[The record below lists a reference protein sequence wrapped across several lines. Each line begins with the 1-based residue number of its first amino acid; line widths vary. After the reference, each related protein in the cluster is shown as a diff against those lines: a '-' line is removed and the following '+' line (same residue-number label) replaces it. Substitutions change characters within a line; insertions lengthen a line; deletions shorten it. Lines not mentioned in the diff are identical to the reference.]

1 MPKPVHDMVDK
12 MLSDESFYPKKSKE
26 DRESTAWAIAYSKYN
41 KRKKKSYWIID
52 GKLIK
57 TALDV
62 KIYQAKLADDL
73 GNFKKADSIDNLI
86 RIAYQEDDEED
97 EENEDWHAQSGEYW
111 IDDYGNAHYAD
122 SDVGDVGHED
132 LAEQEII
139 GRLGFDP
146 WEVHAGGHPD
156 YHVINKYTAEH
167 ILDQVAMDPHMQGYH
182 NYLMENGISKEDYD
196 LESYLRYLRHQNT
209 PNENAEDYNQ
219 ETESLIKGLKDPRNH
234 CIFNFG
240 WIRVVK
246 RGSTV
251 DLELEK
257 LNQKTLKNISSA
269 IGEITGYEEN
279 PDMLRFNI
287 EVFKPR
293 HISLND
299 ITLKDIENGTVQS
312 KYLQEIRD
320 MLPPQVSE
328 EYYKNF
334 FGTVGHPYYRG
345 RVGD

>member
-1 MPKPVHDMVDK
+1 MPKPVRDMEDRMLGDK
-12 MLSDESFYPKKSKE
+12 SFYP
-26 DRESTAWAIAYSKYN
+26 N
-41 KRKKKSYWIID
+41 KTEKKSYWMID

-62 KIYQAKLADDL
+62 KIHQAKSADRFGNFRLAD
-73 GNFKKADSIDNLI
+73 NLDKSL
-86 RIAYQEDDEED
+86 RFAYQEDEDEED
-97 EENEDWHAQSGEYW
+97 ENWHAQSGEYW
-111 IDDYGNAHYAD
+111 IDDYGNAQYAD
-122 SDVGDVGHED
+122 GDVGDVGHEE
-132 LAEQEII
+132 LAEQEIL

-146 WEVHAGGHPD
+146 YNLQGDSDITH
-156 YHVINKYTAEH
+156 NSYTAGH
-167 ILDQVAMDPHMQGYH
+167 LLDSLYDDPILEDYYK
-182 NYLMENGISKEDYD
+182 YLIDNGLTKEDYD
-196 LESYLRYLRHQNT
+196 IESYLRYLRHTNRPT
-209 PNENAEDYNQ
+209 EDHEEYNKQ
-219 ETESLIKGLKDPRNH
+219 TESLIAGLKDPRNH
-234 CIFNFG
+234 AIFNFG

-269 IGEITGYEEN
+269 IGEITSYQEN
-279 PDMLRFNI
+279 PDRLKFNI

-299 ITLKDIENGTVQS
+299 ITLKDIENGTVQT
-312 KYLQEIRD
+312 KYLQGIRE
-320 MLPPQVSE
+320 MLPPQVAE

-334 FGTVGHPYYRG
+334 FGTVGHPYYKG

>member
-1 MPKPVHDMVDK
+1 MPKPVNDMVDT
-12 MLSDESFYPKKSKE
+12 MLDKTE
-26 DRESTAWAIAYSKYN
+26 
-41 KRKKKSYWIID
+41 KKSYWMID

-62 KIYQAKLADDL
+62 KIHQAKSADRFGNFRLAD
-73 GNFKKADSIDNLI
+73 NLDKSL
-86 RIAYQEDDEED
+86 RFAYQEDEEED
-97 EENEDWHAQSGEYW
+97 EENWHAQSGEYW
-111 IDDYGNAHYAD
+111 IDDYGNAQYAD
-122 SDVGDVGHED
+122 GDVGDVGHEE
-132 LAEQEII
+132 LAEQEIL

-146 WEVHAGGHPD
+146 YDLQGDADLNH
-156 YHVINKYTAEH
+156 NSYTAGH
-167 ILDQVAMDPHMQGYH
+167 LLDSLYDDPILEDYYK
-182 NYLMENGISKEDYD
+182 YLIDNGLTKEDYD
-196 LESYLRYLRHQNT
+196 IESYLRYLRHRNRPQ
-209 PNENAEDYNQ
+209 ENHEEYNKQ
-219 ETESLIKGLKDPRNH
+219 TESLIAGLKDPRNH
-234 CIFNFG
+234 AIFNFG

-269 IGEITGYEEN
+269 IGEITSYQEN
-279 PDMLRFNI
+279 PDRLKFNI

-299 ITLKDIENGTVQS
+299 ITLKDIENGSVQS
-312 KYLQEIRD
+312 KYLQGIRE
-320 MLPPQVSE
+320 MLPPQVAE

-334 FGTVGHPYYRG
+334 FGTVGHPYYKG

>member
-1 MPKPVHDMVDK
+1 MPKSVDDMVDK
-12 MLSDESFYPKKSKE
+12 MLADKSFYPKKSKE

-86 RIAYQEDDEED
+86 RIAYQEDDEE
-97 EENEDWHAQSGEYW
+97 ENWYAQSGEYW
-111 IDDYGNAHYAD
+111 IDDYGNAQYAD
-122 SDVGDVGHED
+122 GDVGDVGHEE
-132 LAEQEII
+132 LAEQEIL

-146 WEVHAGGHPD
+146 YDLQGDSDITH
-156 YHVINKYTAEH
+156 NSYTANH
-167 ILDQVAMDPHMQGYH
+167 LLDSLYDDPILEEYYQ
-182 NYLMENGISKEDYD
+182 YLIDNGLTKEDYD
-196 LESYLRYLRHQNT
+196 IESYLRYLRHRNR
-209 PNENAEDYNQ
+209 PEEGHEEYNKQ
-219 ETESLIKGLKDPRNH
+219 TESLIAGLKDPRNH
-234 CIFNFG
+234 AIFNFG

-269 IGEITGYEEN
+269 IGEITSYQEN
-279 PDMLRFNI
+279 PDRLKFNI

-299 ITLKDIENGTVQS
+299 ITLKDIENGTVQT
-312 KYLQEIRD
+312 KYLQGIRE

>member
-1 MPKPVHDMVDK
+1 MPKPVNDMVDT
-12 MLSDESFYPKKSKE
+12 MLDKTE
-26 DRESTAWAIAYSKYN
+26 
-41 KRKKKSYWIID
+41 KKSYWMID

-62 KIYQAKLADDL
+62 KIHQAKSADRFGNFRLAD
-73 GNFKKADSIDNLI
+73 NLDKSL
-86 RIAYQEDDEED
+86 RFAYQEDEEEE
-97 EENEDWHAQSGEYW
+97 EENWHAQSGEYW
-111 IDDYGNAHYAD
+111 IDDYGNAQYAD
-122 SDVGDVGHED
+122 GDVGDVGHEE
-132 LAEQEII
+132 LAEQEIL

-146 WEVHAGGHPD
+146 YDLQGDTDLTH
-156 YHVINKYTAEH
+156 NSYTAGH
-167 ILDQVAMDPHMQGYH
+167 LLDSLYDDPILEDYYK
-182 NYLMENGISKEDYD
+182 YLIDNGLTKEDYD
-196 LESYLRYLRHQNT
+196 IESYLRYLRHRNRPQ
-209 PNENAEDYNQ
+209 ENHEEYNKQ
-219 ETESLIKGLKDPRNH
+219 TESLIAGLKDPRNH
-234 CIFNFG
+234 AIFNFG

-269 IGEITGYEEN
+269 IGEITSYQEN
-279 PDMLRFNI
+279 PDRLKFNI

-299 ITLKDIENGTVQS
+299 ITLKDIENGSVQS
-312 KYLQEIRD
+312 KYLQGIRE
-320 MLPPQVSE
+320 MLPPQVAE

-334 FGTVGHPYYRG
+334 FGTVGHPYYKG

>member
-1 MPKPVHDMVDK
+1 MPKPVNDMVDT
-12 MLSDESFYPKKSKE
+12 MLDKTE
-26 DRESTAWAIAYSKYN
+26 N
-41 KRKKKSYWIID
+41 KSYWMID

-62 KIYQAKLADDL
+62 KIHQAKSADRFGNFRLAD
-73 GNFKKADSIDNLI
+73 NLDKSL
-86 RIAYQEDDEED
+86 RFAYQEDEEED
-97 EENEDWHAQSGEYW
+97 ENWHAQSGEYW
-111 IDDYGNAHYAD
+111 IDDYGNAQYAD
-122 SDVGDVGHED
+122 GDVGDVGHEE
-132 LAEQEII
+132 LAEQEIL

-146 WEVHAGGHPD
+146 YDLQGDADLNH
-156 YHVINKYTAEH
+156 NSYTAGH
-167 ILDQVAMDPHMQGYH
+167 LLDSLYDDPILEDYYK
-182 NYLMENGISKEDYD
+182 YLIDNGLTKEDYD
-196 LESYLRYLRHQNT
+196 IESYLRYLRHRNRPQ
-209 PNENAEDYNQ
+209 ENHEEYNKQ
-219 ETESLIKGLKDPRNH
+219 TESLIAGLKDPRNH
-234 CIFNFG
+234 AIFNFG

-269 IGEITGYEEN
+269 IGEITSYQEN
-279 PDMLRFNI
+279 PDRLKFNI

-299 ITLKDIENGTVQS
+299 ITLKDIENGSVQS
-312 KYLQEIRD
+312 KYLQGIRE
-320 MLPPQVSE
+320 MLPPQVAE

-334 FGTVGHPYYRG
+334 FGTVGHPYYKG

>member
-1 MPKPVHDMVDK
+1 MVDK
-12 MLSDESFYPKKSKE
+12 MLADKSFYPKKSKE
-26 DRESTAWAIAYSKYN
+26 DRESTAWAIAYLKYN

-86 RIAYQEDDEED
+86 RIAYQEDDEE
-97 EENEDWHAQSGEYW
+97 ENWHAQSGEYW
-111 IDDYGNAHYAD
+111 IDDYGNTQYAD
-122 SDVGDVGHED
+122 GDVGDVGHEE
-132 LAEQEII
+132 LAEQEIL

-146 WEVHAGGHPD
+146 YDLQGDSDITH
-156 YHVINKYTAEH
+156 NSYTANH
-167 ILDQVAMDPHMQGYH
+167 LLDSLYDDPILEEYYQ
-182 NYLMENGISKEDYD
+182 YLIDNGLTKEDYD
-196 LESYLRYLRHQNT
+196 IESYLRYLRHRNR
-209 PNENAEDYNQ
+209 PEEGHEEYNKQ
-219 ETESLIKGLKDPRNH
+219 TESLIAGLKDPRNH
-234 CIFNFG
+234 AIFNFG

-269 IGEITGYEEN
+269 IGEITSYQEN
-279 PDMLRFNI
+279 PDRLKFNI

-299 ITLKDIENGTVQS
+299 ITLRDIENGTVQT
-312 KYLQEIRD
+312 KYLQGIRE

>member
-1 MPKPVHDMVDK
+1 MPKPVDDMVDK
-12 MLSDESFYPKKSKE
+12 MLADKSFYRKKSKE

-86 RIAYQEDDEED
+86 RIAYQEEDDEE
-97 EENEDWHAQSGEYW
+97 ENWHAQSGEYW
-111 IDDYGNAHYAD
+111 IDDYGNAQYAD
-122 SDVGDVGHED
+122 GDVGDVGHEE
-132 LAEQEII
+132 LAEQEIL

-146 WEVHAGGHPD
+146 YDLQGDSDITH
-156 YHVINKYTAEH
+156 NSYTANH
-167 ILDQVAMDPHMQGYH
+167 LLDSLYDDPILEEYYQ
-182 NYLMENGISKEDYD
+182 YLIDNGLTKEDYD
-196 LESYLRYLRHQNT
+196 IESYLRYLRHRNR
-209 PNENAEDYNQ
+209 PEEGHEEYNKQ
-219 ETESLIKGLKDPRNH
+219 TESLIAGLKDPRNH
-234 CIFNFG
+234 AIFNFG

-269 IGEITGYEEN
+269 IGEITSYQEN
-279 PDMLRFNI
+279 PDRLKFNI

-299 ITLKDIENGTVQS
+299 ITLKDIENGTVQT
-312 KYLQEIRD
+312 KYLQGIRE

>member
-1 MPKPVHDMVDK
+1 MPKPVNDMVDT
-12 MLSDESFYPKKSKE
+12 MLDKTE
-26 DRESTAWAIAYSKYN
+26 
-41 KRKKKSYWIID
+41 KKSYWMID

-62 KIYQAKLADDL
+62 KIHQAKSADNFGNFRLAD
-73 GNFKKADSIDNLI
+73 NIDKSL
-86 RIAYQEDDEED
+86 RFAYQEDEDDEE
-97 EENEDWHAQSGEYW
+97 EDWHAQSGEYW
-111 IDDYGNAHYAD
+111 IDDYGNAQYAD
-122 SDVGDVGHED
+122 GDVGDVGHEE
-132 LAEQEII
+132 LAEQEIL

-146 WEVHAGGHPD
+146 YDLQGDADLTH
-156 YHVINKYTAEH
+156 NSYTAGH
-167 ILDQVAMDPHMQGYH
+167 LLDSLYDDPILEDYYK
-182 NYLMENGISKEDYD
+182 YLIDNGLTKEDYD
-196 LESYLRYLRHQNT
+196 IESYLRYLRHRNRPQ
-209 PNENAEDYNQ
+209 ENHEEYNKQ
-219 ETESLIKGLKDPRNH
+219 TESLIAGLKDPRNH
-234 CIFNFG
+234 AIFNFG

-269 IGEITGYEEN
+269 IGEITAYEEN
-279 PDMLRFNI
+279 PDRLKFNI
-287 EVFKPR
+287 EVFSPR

-299 ITLKDIENGTVQS
+299 ITLKDIESGEVQS
-312 KYLQEIRD
+312 KYLQGIRE
-320 MLPPQVSE
+320 MLPPQVAE

>member
-1 MPKPVHDMVDK
+1 MPKPVDDMVDK
-12 MLSDESFYPKKSKE
+12 MLSDKSFYPKKSKE
-26 DRESTAWAIAYSKYN
+26 DRESTAWAIALKYN

-86 RIAYQEDDEED
+86 RIAYQEEDDEE
-97 EENEDWHAQSGEYW
+97 ENWHAQSGEYW
-111 IDDYGNAHYAD
+111 IDDYGNAQYAD
-122 SDVGDVGHED
+122 GDVGDVGHEE
-132 LAEQEII
+132 LAEQEIL

-146 WEVHAGGHPD
+146 YDLQGDSDITH
-156 YHVINKYTAEH
+156 NSYTANH
-167 ILDQVAMDPHMQGYH
+167 LLDSLYDDPILEEYYQ
-182 NYLMENGISKEDYD
+182 YLIDNGLTKEDYD
-196 LESYLRYLRHQNT
+196 IESYLRYLRHRNR
-209 PNENAEDYNQ
+209 PEEGHEEYNKQ
-219 ETESLIKGLKDPRNH
+219 TESLIAGLKDPRNH
-234 CIFNFG
+234 AIFNFG

-269 IGEITGYEEN
+269 IGEITAYEEN
-279 PDMLRFNI
+279 LDRLKFNI
-287 EVFKPR
+287 EVFSPR

-299 ITLKDIENGTVQS
+299 ITLKDIESGEVQS
-312 KYLQEIRD
+312 KYLQGIRE
-320 MLPPQVSE
+320 MLPPQVAE

>member
-1 MPKPVHDMVDK
+1 MPKPVRDMEDRMLGDK
-12 MLSDESFYPKKSKE
+12 SFYP
-26 DRESTAWAIAYSKYN
+26 N
-41 KRKKKSYWIID
+41 KTEKKSYWMID

-62 KIYQAKLADDL
+62 KIHKAKSADRFGNFRLAD
-73 GNFKKADSIDNLI
+73 NLDKSL
-86 RIAYQEDDEED
+86 RFAYQEDEDEED
-97 EENEDWHAQSGEYW
+97 ENWHAQSGEYW
-111 IDDYGNAHYAD
+111 IDDYGNAQYAD
-122 SDVGDVGHED
+122 GDVGDVGHEE
-132 LAEQEII
+132 LAEQEIL

-146 WEVHAGGHPD
+146 YNLQGDSDITH
-156 YHVINKYTAEH
+156 NSYTAGH
-167 ILDQVAMDPHMQGYH
+167 LLDSLYDDPILEDYYK
-182 NYLMENGISKEDYD
+182 YLIDNGLTKEDYD
-196 LESYLRYLRHQNT
+196 IESYLRYLRHTNRPT
-209 PNENAEDYNQ
+209 EDHEEYNKQ
-219 ETESLIKGLKDPRNH
+219 TESLIAGLKDPRNH
-234 CIFNFG
+234 AIFNFG

-269 IGEITGYEEN
+269 IGEITSYQEN
-279 PDMLRFNI
+279 PDRLKFNI

-299 ITLKDIENGTVQS
+299 ITLKDIENGTVQT
-312 KYLQEIRD
+312 KYLQGIRE
-320 MLPPQVSE
+320 MLPPQVAE

-334 FGTVGHPYYRG
+334 FGTVGHPYYKG

>member
-1 MPKPVHDMVDK
+1 MPKPVRDMEDRMLGDK
-12 MLSDESFYPKKSKE
+12 SFYP
-26 DRESTAWAIAYSKYN
+26 N
-41 KRKKKSYWIID
+41 KTEKKSYWMVD

-62 KIYQAKLADDL
+62 KIHQAKSADRFGNFRLAD
-73 GNFKKADSIDNLI
+73 NLDKSL
-86 RIAYQEDDEED
+86 RFAYQEDEDEED
-97 EENEDWHAQSGEYW
+97 ENWHAQSGEYW
-111 IDDYGNAHYAD
+111 IDDYGNAQYAD
-122 SDVGDVGHED
+122 GDVGDVGHEE
-132 LAEQEII
+132 LAEQEIL

-146 WEVHAGGHPD
+146 YNLQGDSDITH
-156 YHVINKYTAEH
+156 NSYTAGH
-167 ILDQVAMDPHMQGYH
+167 LLDSLYDDPILEDYYK
-182 NYLMENGISKEDYD
+182 YLIDNGLTKEDYD
-196 LESYLRYLRHQNT
+196 IESYLRYLRHTNRPT
-209 PNENAEDYNQ
+209 EDHEEYNKQ
-219 ETESLIKGLKDPRNH
+219 TESLIAGLKDPRNH
-234 CIFNFG
+234 AIFNFG

-269 IGEITGYEEN
+269 IGEITSYQEN
-279 PDMLRFNI
+279 PDRLKFNI

-299 ITLKDIENGTVQS
+299 ITLKDIENGTVQT
-312 KYLQEIRD
+312 KYLQGIRE
-320 MLPPQVSE
+320 MLPPQVAE

-334 FGTVGHPYYRG
+334 FGTVGHPYYKG

>member
-1 MPKPVHDMVDK
+1 MPKPVDDMVDK
-12 MLSDESFYPKKSKE
+12 MLADKSFYPKKSKE
-26 DRESTAWAIAYSKYN
+26 DRKSTAWAIAYSKYN

-86 RIAYQEDDEED
+86 RIAYQEEDDEE
-97 EENEDWHAQSGEYW
+97 ENWHAQSGEYW
-111 IDDYGNAHYAD
+111 IDDYGNAQYAD
-122 SDVGDVGHED
+122 GDVGDVGHEE
-132 LAEQEII
+132 LAEQEIL

-146 WEVHAGGHPD
+146 YDLQGDSDITH
-156 YHVINKYTAEH
+156 NSYTANH
-167 ILDQVAMDPHMQGYH
+167 LLDSLYDDPILEEYYQ
-182 NYLMENGISKEDYD
+182 YLIDNGLTKEDYD
-196 LESYLRYLRHQNT
+196 IESYLRYLRHTNRPQ
-209 PNENAEDYNQ
+209 ENHEEYNKQ
-219 ETESLIKGLKDPRNH
+219 TESLIAGLKDPRNH
-234 CIFNFG
+234 AIFNFG

-269 IGEITGYEEN
+269 IGEITSYQEN
-279 PDMLRFNI
+279 PDRLKFNI

-299 ITLKDIENGTVQS
+299 ITLKDIENGTVQT
-312 KYLQEIRD
+312 KYLQGIRE

>member
-1 MPKPVHDMVDK
+1 MPKPVNDMVDT
-12 MLSDESFYPKKSKE
+12 MLDKTE
-26 DRESTAWAIAYSKYN
+26 N
-41 KRKKKSYWIID
+41 KSYWMID

-62 KIYQAKLADDL
+62 KIHQAKSADRFGNFRLAD
-73 GNFKKADSIDNLI
+73 NLDKSL
-86 RIAYQEDDEED
+86 RFAYQEDEEE
-97 EENEDWHAQSGEYW
+97 EENWHAQSGEYW
-111 IDDYGNAHYAD
+111 IDDYGNAQYAD
-122 SDVGDVGHED
+122 GDVGDVGHEE
-132 LAEQEII
+132 LAEQEIL

-146 WEVHAGGHPD
+146 YDLQGDADLNH
-156 YHVINKYTAEH
+156 NSYTAGH
-167 ILDQVAMDPHMQGYH
+167 LLDSLYDDPILEDYYK
-182 NYLMENGISKEDYD
+182 YLIDNGLTKEDYD
-196 LESYLRYLRHQNT
+196 IESYLRYLRHRNRPQ
-209 PNENAEDYNQ
+209 ENHEEYNKQ
-219 ETESLIKGLKDPRNH
+219 TESLIAGLKDPRNH
-234 CIFNFG
+234 AIFNFG

-269 IGEITGYEEN
+269 IGEITSYQEN
-279 PDMLRFNI
+279 PDRLKFNI

-299 ITLKDIENGTVQS
+299 ITLKDIENGSVQS
-312 KYLQEIRD
+312 KYLQGIRE
-320 MLPPQVSE
+320 MLPPQVAE

-334 FGTVGHPYYRG
+334 FGTVGHPYYKG

>member
-1 MPKPVHDMVDK
+1 MPKPVDDMVDK
-12 MLSDESFYPKKSKE
+12 MLADKSFYPKKSKE

-86 RIAYQEDDEED
+86 RIAYQEDDEE
-97 EENEDWHAQSGEYW
+97 ENWHAQSGEYW
-111 IDDYGNAHYAD
+111 IDDYGNAQYAD
-122 SDVGDVGHED
+122 GDVGDVGHEE
-132 LAEQEII
+132 LAEQEIL

-146 WEVHAGGHPD
+146 YDLQGDSDITH
-156 YHVINKYTAEH
+156 NSYTAGH
-167 ILDQVAMDPHMQGYH
+167 LLDSLYDDPILEEYYQ
-182 NYLMENGISKEDYD
+182 YLIDNGLTKEDYD
-196 LESYLRYLRHQNT
+196 IESYLRYLRHRNR
-209 PNENAEDYNQ
+209 PEEGHEEYNKQ
-219 ETESLIKGLKDPRNH
+219 TESLIAGLKDPRNH
-234 CIFNFG
+234 AIFNFG

-269 IGEITGYEEN
+269 IGEITSYQEN
-279 PDMLRFNI
+279 PDRLKFNI

-299 ITLKDIENGTVQS
+299 ITLKDIENGTVQT
-312 KYLQEIRD
+312 KYLQGIRE

>member
-1 MPKPVHDMVDK
+1 MPKPVNDMVDT
-12 MLSDESFYPKKSKE
+12 MLDKTE
-26 DRESTAWAIAYSKYN
+26 
-41 KRKKKSYWIID
+41 KKSYWMID

-62 KIYQAKLADDL
+62 KIHQAKSADRFGNFRLAD
-73 GNFKKADSIDNLI
+73 NLDKSL
-86 RIAYQEDDEED
+86 RFAYQEDEEE
-97 EENEDWHAQSGEYW
+97 EENWHAQSGEYW
-111 IDDYGNAHYAD
+111 IDDYGNAQYAD
-122 SDVGDVGHED
+122 GDVGDVGHEE
-132 LAEQEII
+132 LAEQEIL

-146 WEVHAGGHPD
+146 YDLQGDTDLTH
-156 YHVINKYTAEH
+156 NSYTAGH
-167 ILDQVAMDPHMQGYH
+167 LLDSLYDDPILEDYYK
-182 NYLMENGISKEDYD
+182 YLIDNGLTKEDYD
-196 LESYLRYLRHQNT
+196 IESYLRYLRHRNRPQ
-209 PNENAEDYNQ
+209 ENHEEYNKQ
-219 ETESLIKGLKDPRNH
+219 TESLIAGLKDPRNH
-234 CIFNFG
+234 AIFNFG

-269 IGEITGYEEN
+269 IGEITSYQEN
-279 PDMLRFNI
+279 PDRLKFNI

-299 ITLKDIENGTVQS
+299 ITLKDIENGSVQS
-312 KYLQEIRD
+312 KYLQGIRE
-320 MLPPQVSE
+320 MLPPQVAE

-334 FGTVGHPYYRG
+334 FGTVGHPYYKG

>member
-1 MPKPVHDMVDK
+1 MPKPVNDMVDT
-12 MLSDESFYPKKSKE
+12 MLDKTE
-26 DRESTAWAIAYSKYN
+26 
-41 KRKKKSYWIID
+41 KKSYWMID

-62 KIYQAKLADDL
+62 KIHQAKSADRFGNFRLAD
-73 GNFKKADSIDNLI
+73 NLDKSL
-86 RIAYQEDDEED
+86 RFAYQEDEEEE
-97 EENEDWHAQSGEYW
+97 EENWHAQSGEYW
-111 IDDYGNAHYAD
+111 IDDYGNAQYAD
-122 SDVGDVGHED
+122 GDVGDVGHEE
-132 LAEQEII
+132 LAEQEIL

-146 WEVHAGGHPD
+146 YDLQGDTDLTH
-156 YHVINKYTAEH
+156 NSYTAGH
-167 ILDQVAMDPHMQGYH
+167 LLDSLYDDPILEDYYK
-182 NYLMENGISKEDYD
+182 YLIDNGLTKEDYD
-196 LESYLRYLRHQNT
+196 IESYLRYLRHRNRPQ
-209 PNENAEDYNQ
+209 ENHEEYNKQ
-219 ETESLIKGLKDPRNH
+219 TESLIAGLKDPRNH
-234 CIFNFG
+234 AIFNFG

-269 IGEITGYEEN
+269 IGEITSYQEN
-279 PDMLRFNI
+279 PDRLKFNI

-299 ITLKDIENGTVQS
+299 ITLKDIENGSVQS
-312 KYLQEIRD
+312 KYLQGIRE
-320 MLPPQVSE
+320 MLSPQVAE

-334 FGTVGHPYYRG
+334 FGTVGHPYYKG

>member
-1 MPKPVHDMVDK
+1 MPKPVDDMVDK
-12 MLSDESFYPKKSKE
+12 MLADKSFYPKKSKE

-86 RIAYQEDDEED
+86 RIAYQEDDEE
-97 EENEDWHAQSGEYW
+97 ENWHAQSGEYW
-111 IDDYGNAHYAD
+111 IDDYGNAQYAD
-122 SDVGDVGHED
+122 GDVGDVGHEE
-132 LAEQEII
+132 LAEQEIL

-146 WEVHAGGHPD
+146 YDLQGDSDITH
-156 YHVINKYTAEH
+156 NSYTANH
-167 ILDQVAMDPHMQGYH
+167 LLDSLYDDPILEEYYQ
-182 NYLMENGISKEDYD
+182 YLIDNGLTKEDYD
-196 LESYLRYLRHQNT
+196 IESYLRYLRHRNR
-209 PNENAEDYNQ
+209 PEEGHEEYNKQ
-219 ETESLIKGLKDPRNH
+219 TESLIAGLKDPRNH
-234 CIFNFG
+234 AIFNFG

-269 IGEITGYEEN
+269 IGEITSYQEN
-279 PDMLRFNI
+279 PDRLKFNI

-299 ITLKDIENGTVQS
+299 ITLKDIENGTVQT
-312 KYLQEIRD
+312 KYLQGIRE

>member
-1 MPKPVHDMVDK
+1 MPKPVNDMVDT
-12 MLSDESFYPKKSKE
+12 MLDKTE
-26 DRESTAWAIAYSKYN
+26 
-41 KRKKKSYWIID
+41 KKSYWMID

-62 KIYQAKLADDL
+62 KIHQAKSADRFGNFRLAD
-73 GNFKKADSIDNLI
+73 NLDKSL
-86 RIAYQEDDEED
+86 RFAYQEDEEEE
-97 EENEDWHAQSGEYW
+97 EENWHAQSGEYW
-111 IDDYGNAHYAD
+111 IDDYGNAQYAD
-122 SDVGDVGHED
+122 GDVGDVGHEE
-132 LAEQEII
+132 LAEQEIL

-146 WEVHAGGHPD
+146 YDLQGDADLTH
-156 YHVINKYTAEH
+156 NSYTAGH
-167 ILDQVAMDPHMQGYH
+167 LLDSLYDDPILEDYYK
-182 NYLMENGISKEDYD
+182 YLIDNGLTKEDYD
-196 LESYLRYLRHQNT
+196 IESYLRYLRHRNRPQ
-209 PNENAEDYNQ
+209 ENHEEYNKQ
-219 ETESLIKGLKDPRNH
+219 TESLIAGLKDPRNH
-234 CIFNFG
+234 AIFNFG

-269 IGEITGYEEN
+269 IGEITAYEEN
-279 PDMLRFNI
+279 PDRLKFNI
-287 EVFKPR
+287 EVFSPR

-299 ITLKDIENGTVQS
+299 ITLKDIESGEVQS
-312 KYLQEIRD
+312 KYLQGIRE
-320 MLPPQVSE
+320 MLPPQVAE

>member
-1 MPKPVHDMVDK
+1 MPKPVNDMVDT
-12 MLSDESFYPKKSKE
+12 MLDKTE
-26 DRESTAWAIAYSKYN
+26 N
-41 KRKKKSYWIID
+41 KSYWMID

-62 KIYQAKLADDL
+62 KIHQAKSADRFGNFRLAD
-73 GNFKKADSIDNLI
+73 NLDKSL
-86 RIAYQEDDEED
+86 RFAYQEDEEED
-97 EENEDWHAQSGEYW
+97 ENWHAQSGEYW
-111 IDDYGNAHYAD
+111 IDDYGNAQYAD
-122 SDVGDVGHED
+122 GDVGDVGHEE
-132 LAEQEII
+132 LAEQEIL

-146 WEVHAGGHPD
+146 YDLQGDADLNH
-156 YHVINKYTAEH
+156 NSYTAGH
-167 ILDQVAMDPHMQGYH
+167 LLDSLYDDPILEDYYK
-182 NYLMENGISKEDYD
+182 YLIDNGLTKEDYD
-196 LESYLRYLRHQNT
+196 IESYLRYLRHTNRPT
-209 PNENAEDYNQ
+209 EDHEEYNKQ
-219 ETESLIKGLKDPRNH
+219 TESLIAGLKDPRNH
-234 CIFNFG
+234 AIFNFG

-269 IGEITGYEEN
+269 IGEITSYQEN
-279 PDMLRFNI
+279 PDRLKFNI

-299 ITLKDIENGTVQS
+299 ITLKDIENGSVQS
-312 KYLQEIRD
+312 KYLQGIRE
-320 MLPPQVSE
+320 MLPPQVAE

-334 FGTVGHPYYRG
+334 FGTVGHPYYKG

>member
-1 MPKPVHDMVDK
+1 MPKPVNDMVDT
-12 MLSDESFYPKKSKE
+12 MLDKTE
-26 DRESTAWAIAYSKYN
+26 
-41 KRKKKSYWIID
+41 KKSYWMID

-62 KIYQAKLADDL
+62 KIHQAKSADRFGNFRLAD
-73 GNFKKADSIDNLI
+73 NLDKSL
-86 RIAYQEDDEED
+86 RFAYQEDEEED
-97 EENEDWHAQSGEYW
+97 KNWHAQSGEYW
-111 IDDYGNAHYAD
+111 IDDYGNAQYAD
-122 SDVGDVGHED
+122 GDVGDVGHEE
-132 LAEQEII
+132 LAEQEIL

-146 WEVHAGGHPD
+146 YDLQGDADLTH
-156 YHVINKYTAEH
+156 NSYTAGH
-167 ILDQVAMDPHMQGYH
+167 LLDSLYDDPILEDYYK
-182 NYLMENGISKEDYD
+182 YLIDNGLTKEDYD
-196 LESYLRYLRHQNT
+196 IESYLRYLRHRNRPQ
-209 PNENAEDYNQ
+209 ENHEEYNKQ
-219 ETESLIKGLKDPRNH
+219 TESLIAGLKDPRNH
-234 CIFNFG
+234 AIFNFG

-269 IGEITGYEEN
+269 IGEITSYQEN
-279 PDMLRFNI
+279 PDRLKFNI

-299 ITLKDIENGTVQS
+299 ITLKDIENGSVQS
-312 KYLQEIRD
+312 KYLQGIRE
-320 MLPPQVSE
+320 MLPPQVAE

-334 FGTVGHPYYRG
+334 FGTVGHPYYKG

>member
-1 MPKPVHDMVDK
+1 MVDK
-12 MLSDESFYPKKSKE
+12 MLADESFYPNKSKK
-26 DRESTAWAIAYSKYN
+26 DRESTAWAIAYSKYK

-62 KIYQAKLADDL
+62 KIYQARLADDL
-73 GNFKKADSIDNLI
+73 GNFRLADSIDNSI
-86 RIAYQEDDEED
+86 RLAYQDDED
-97 EENEDWHAQSGEYW
+97 EEEDWHAQSGEYW
-111 IDDYGNAHYAD
+111 IDDYGNAQYAD
-122 SDVGDVGHED
+122 GDVGDVGHEE
-132 LAEQEII
+132 LAEQEIL

-146 WEVHAGGHPD
+146 YELQGYTD
-156 YHVINKYTAEH
+156 STYNSYTANH
-167 ILDQVAMDPHMQGYH
+167 LLDSLYDDPVLEDYYK
-182 NYLMENGISKEDYD
+182 YLIDNGLTKEDYD
-196 LESYLRYLRHQNT
+196 IESYLRYLRHRT
-209 PNENAEDYNQ
+209 RPAEDHDEYNKQ
-219 ETESLIKGLKDPRNH
+219 TESLIKGLKDPRNH
-234 CIFNFG
+234 AIFNFG

-251 DLELEK
+251 DLELER

-269 IGEITGYEEN
+269 IGEITSYQEN
-279 PDMLRFNI
+279 PDRLRFNI

-299 ITLKDIENGTVQS
+299 ITLEDIENGNVQS
-312 KYLQEIRD
+312 KYLEGLRE
-320 MLPPQVSE
+320 MLPPQVAE

-334 FGTVGHPYYRG
+334 FGSVGHPYYRG

>member
-1 MPKPVHDMVDK
+1 MPKPVNYMVDT
-12 MLSDESFYPKKSKE
+12 MLDKTE
-26 DRESTAWAIAYSKYN
+26 
-41 KRKKKSYWIID
+41 KKSYWMID

-62 KIYQAKLADDL
+62 KIHQAKSADRFGNFRLAD
-73 GNFKKADSIDNLI
+73 NLDKSL
-86 RIAYQEDDEED
+86 RFAYQEDDEED
-97 EENEDWHAQSGEYW
+97 ENWHAQSGEYW
-111 IDDYGNAHYAD
+111 IDDYGNAQYAD

-146 WEVHAGGHPD
+146 WEAHGGGHPD
-156 YHVINKYTAEH
+156 YHVVNKYTAEH

-182 NYLMENGISKEDYD
+182 NFLMENGISKEDYD

-209 PNENAEDYNQ
+209 PGEDVEEYNQ
-219 ETESLIKGLKDPRNH
+219 ETESLIKGLEDPRNH

-269 IGEITGYEEN
+269 IGEITAYEEN
-279 PDMLRFNI
+279 PDSLKFNI
-287 EVFKPR
+287 EVFSPR

-299 ITLKDIENGTVQS
+299 ITLKDIENGSVQS
-312 KYLQEIRD
+312 KYLQGIRE
-320 MLPPQVSE
+320 MLPPQAAE